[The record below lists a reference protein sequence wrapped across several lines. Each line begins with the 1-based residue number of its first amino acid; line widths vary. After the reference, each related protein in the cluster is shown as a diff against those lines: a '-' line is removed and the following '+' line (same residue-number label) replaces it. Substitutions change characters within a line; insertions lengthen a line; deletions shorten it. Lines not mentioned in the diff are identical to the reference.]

1 MRIEDKLETSIG
13 PIWIVPTEAAH
24 IHASNGSN
32 ALNGDRSLP
41 HVHTPFTVR
50 GVEITVSAHFYK
62 WSDGKWRIGR
72 EESSTYEQRQSL
84 YLSRLGNWNTP
95 VSESARMK
103 IYDVLTAAVGDWIAG
118 SGAKLQ
124 QAEVEHLEDEYE
136 HAQSAHLDAQKVE
149 REAARTLQML
159 RARLDVAR
167 RQASDAL
174 AKVGA

>member
-1 MRIEDKLETSIG
+1 MRIEDKVVTSLG
-13 PIWIVPTEAAH
+13 PIWIVPTEASH

-50 GVEITVSAHFYK
+50 GVEICVSAHLYK
-62 WSDGKWRIGR
+62 WRDGKWRIGR
-72 EESSTYEQRQSL
+72 EESSAYEQRQSL
-84 YLSRLGNWNTP
+84 YLSRLGNWNTE
-95 VSESARMK
+95 VSESARKK
-103 IYDVLTAAVGDWIAG
+103 IADIVTAVVGEWVAQ
-118 SGAKLQ
+118 SSAKLQ

-136 HAQSAHLDAQKVE
+136 RAQNDHLEAQKVE
-149 REAARTLQML
+149 RAAASILQQL